1 MIHHVRK
8 FAGSTNFNNA
18 LKVTIASVVP
28 VLACSWLGNFEMGFT
43 IAIGAFLTYP
53 SDIPSTLKHKI
64 NGVLVAAVMVA
75 GANLLVNLLYP
86 FPFVFYP
93 FLALLLFFLSIIS
106 VYGQRATMTSFSGLL
121 AVSLAFAHLHTGIEM
136 LQYSGLMLAGGLFYL
151 VVSLIFH
158 YLQPYRYIE
167 LQIAECIRLTSK
179 YLKLRGD
186 LWNAD
191 ADREKIIEK
200 QLHLQVEL
208 NLIHENLRE
217 IIFRNHSASGSS
229 NQNRKMLIV
238 FVLLIEILELALST
252 SFNHA
257 KLHEK
262 FDAHPKI
269 LSTYQNLA
277 YNLAATLKRLSRSV
291 ESKAKYFSNQ
301 TLFQDLE
308 KLEQVIAE
316 YEAELGATSSEG
328 VLMLG
333 NMRHY
338 AEKQI
343 EKIRVVEKAFTL
355 AINPQ
360 EFKNREKD
368 LEKFLVPQ
376 YYPLSTLLENLSFS
390 STIFRHSLRL
400 TLTIL
405 IGFIIGK
412 ILPFQNVYWI
422 LLTIVVIMRPGYG
435 LTKKRSFERIIG
447 TIAGG
452 LIAFGIISL
461 VNNPVAVSILA
472 ILSMLLGFSFT
483 QINYKIGATFVTMYV
498 VFLYGILTP
507 HVQDVIQY
515 RILDTLVGAALAFIA
530 NYFLWPSWEFM
541 NIRLFLEKSIEAN
554 RNYLQEISVY
564 YNKKGEATTAYK
576 LARKQAFIEIGNLM
590 TSFQRM
596 LQEPKSKQRQMKL
609 VYKLV
614 ELNHSLLSSAASLG
628 TYVQTHQTTKA
639 SEAFNVVVNA
649 VVKNLNTAMEI
660 IKTHEIENIPTVPAE
675 DLDIRFTQLK
685 NIRAREL
692 KENEQLD
699 EAAFQSKMQESQ
711 LVIEQL
717 IWLTN
722 LSESIISTGKNLN
735 KSAALPN

>member
-1 MIHHVRK
+1 MIQHVRK

-18 LKVTIASVVP
+18 LKVTIASVLP
-28 VLACSWLGNFEMGFT
+28 VLICAYLGDVEIGFT

-64 NGVLVAAVMVA
+64 NGLLVTALMIS
-75 GANLLVNLLYP
+75 GANLLVNLLNP
-86 FPFVFYP
+86 FPIVFYP
-93 FLALLLFFLSIIS
+93 FLAVLLFFLSIIS
-106 VYGQRATMTSFSGLL
+106 VYGQRATTTSFSALL
-121 AVSLAFAHLHTGIEM
+121 AVSLAFAHLHTGWAM
-136 LQYSGLMLAGGLFYL
+136 LQYSGLLFAGGLFYL
-151 VVSLIFH
+151 MVSLIFH
-158 YLQPYRYIE
+158 YLQPYRYVE

-186 LWNAD
+186 LWNLD
-191 ADREKIIEK
+191 ADREQIIEK
-200 QLHLQVEL
+200 QLHLQVEI
-208 NLIHENLRE
+208 NQIHENLRE
-217 IIFRNHSASGSS
+217 IIFRNYSASGSS

-257 KLHEK
+257 KLHQK
-262 FDAHPKI
+262 FDGHSNV

-291 ESKAKYFSNQ
+291 ESRTKYVSNK
-301 TLFQDLE
+301 TLFADLE

-316 YEAELGATSSEG
+316 YEKQLGSDSSEG
-328 VLMLG
+328 VLMLD

-338 AEKQI
+338 AEKQV
-343 EKIRVVEKAFTL
+343 EKIRVVESAFKL

-360 EFKNREKD
+360 EIKNREKD
-368 LEKFLVPQ
+368 LDKFLTPQ

-400 TLTIL
+400 TITIL
-405 IGFIIGK
+405 IGFAVGK

-461 VNNPVAVSILA
+461 ISNHVAISIFA
-472 ILSMLLGFSFT
+472 IFSMLFGFAFT
-483 QINYKIGATFVTMYV
+483 QINYKVGATFVTMYV

-507 HVQDVIQY
+507 DIQDVIQY

-541 NIRLFLEKSIEAN
+541 NIRSFLEKSIESN
-554 RNYLQEISVY
+554 RNYLREISTF

-596 LQEPKSKQRQMKL
+596 LQEPKSKQKQMKL

-614 ELNHSLLSSAASLG
+614 ELNHSLLSSSASLG

-639 SEAFNVVVNA
+639 SEAFNVVVNT
-649 VVKNLNTAMEI
+649 VIRNLDTSMAILKAGDFQTGVAIQPE
-660 IKTHEIENIPTVPAE
+660 ELE
-675 DLDIRFTQLK
+675 IRFSQLK
-685 NIRAREL
+685 NIRAKEL
-692 KENEQLD
+692 KENEQLSD
-699 EAAFQSKMQESQ
+699 AEFQSKMQESQ

-722 LSESIISTGKNLN
+722 LSESILTTTRNLT
-735 KSAALPN
+735 KSM